1 MGDDEDLDIALEQTF
16 PASDPPSFMGN
27 VAIVG
32 SPDERRRVTE
42 GERSK
47 SPRQRVRAARDL
59 R

>member
-16 PASDPPSFMGN
+16 PASDPPSFMGS

-32 SPDERRRVTE
+32 NPDDRRSAPDRE
-42 GERSK
+42 GSK
-47 SPRQRVRAARDL
+47 SPRQRVRPARHS